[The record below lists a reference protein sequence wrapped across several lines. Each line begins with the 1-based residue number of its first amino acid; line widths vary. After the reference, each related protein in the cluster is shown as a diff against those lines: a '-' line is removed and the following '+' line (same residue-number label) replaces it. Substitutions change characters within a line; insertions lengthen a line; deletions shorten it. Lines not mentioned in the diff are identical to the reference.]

1 MALINGIN
9 LKAFLKISL
18 MALIRGADLK
28 SSLSKTRV

>member
-1 MALINGIN
+1 MDVINDVNFQAI
-9 LKAFLKISL
+9 LKSPL